1 MTVPDRPAQ
10 PTTIGI
16 VGSGWRSEFFH
27 RLAQAAPDVLRITG
41 VVTRSAER
49 GDEVTK
55 GWGVPSVRTSQELLA
70 VEKPDFV
77 VASVPWAQ
85 MPDTTRE
92 LVTLGV
98 PVLAETPPAPD
109 LAGLRS
115 LWSDV
120 GTSGLVQ
127 VAEQYLLMP
136 GHGTRLA
143 LVREGV
149 IGAPTS
155 VQVSSTHMYHAVS
168 MIRGLLGVG
177 MADVVVTAREFTAPL
192 LDSLDRSGWH
202 SDAAPEPRTTTLGML
217 DFGDGRHG
225 LYDFTDGQWFNPVR
239 SNRIVVRGTVGEI
252 VDDRLV
258 RLVDPTTPVESPLV
272 ARRTGIDLNL
282 EGNDLVHISV
292 DGRVVYRNPFVGTR
306 LSEDD
311 IAVAALLRDTGAWA
325 RGEGPEPYPLAEG
338 CQDHAIA
345 LAIEASARTD
355 SDVRVTGEPWA

>member
-1 MTVPDRPAQ
+1 MTVLNGPAQ
-10 PTTIGI
+10 PATFGL

-27 RLAQAAPDVLRITG
+27 RLARAMPDLLRITG

-49 GDEVTK
+49 GDEVSK
-55 GWGVPSVRTSQELLA
+55 AWGLPSVRTSEELLA

-77 VASVPWAQ
+77 VASVPRAQ
-85 MPDTTRE
+85 MPETTRD
-92 LVTLGV
+92 LVDLGV
-98 PVLAETPPAPD
+98 PVLVETPPAPD

-115 LWSDV
+115 LWADV
-120 GTSGLVQ
+120 GSSGLVQ

-136 GHGTRLA
+136 GHAVRLA
-143 LVREGV
+143 LVREGL

-155 VQVSSTHMYHAVS
+155 VQVSSTHMFHTVS
-168 MIRGLLGVG
+168 MIRGLLDVR
-177 MADVVVTAREFTAPL
+177 MADVTVNARDFTAPL
-192 LDSLDRSGWH
+192 LDSLDRAGWH
-202 SDAAPEPRTTTLGML
+202 SDAVLEPRTTTLAML

-258 RLVDPTTPVESPLV
+258 RLVDPITPVESPFM

-311 IAVAALLRDTGAWA
+311 IAVAAILRDTGAWA

-345 LAIEASARTD
+345 LAIEESARTGT
-355 SDVRVTGEPWA
+355 DVRVTGEPWV

>member
-1 MTVPDRPAQ
+1 MTGPDHPAQ
-10 PTTIGI
+10 PSTFGI

-27 RLAQAAPDVLRITG
+27 RLTQATPDVLRITG
-41 VVTRSAER
+41 VVTRSKER
-49 GDEVTK
+49 GDEVSED
-55 GWGVPSVRTSQELLA
+55 WGVPSVRTPQELLA

-85 MPDTTRE
+85 MPDTIRE
-92 LVTLGV
+92 LVALGV

-127 VAEQYLLMP
+127 VAEQYRLMP
-136 GHGTRLA
+136 GHATRLA
-143 LVREGV
+143 LVREGL

-177 MADVVVTAREFTAPL
+177 MADVVVTARDFTAPL
-192 LDSLDRSGWH
+192 LDSLDRAGWH

-239 SNRIVVRGTVGEI
+239 SNRIVVRGAVGEI

-258 RLVDPTTPVESPLV
+258 RLVDPTTPVESPFM

-311 IAVAALLRDTGAWA
+311 IAVAAILRDTGAWA

-345 LAIEASARTD
+345 LAIEESARTGT
-355 SDVRVTGEPWA
+355 DVRVTGEPWA

>member
-1 MTVPDRPAQ
+1 MTDPDGRNR
-10 PTTIGI
+10 PTTFGV
-16 VGSGWRSEFFH
+16 VGSGWRSEFFS
-27 RLAQAAPDVLRITG
+27 RLARAMPDVLRITG

-49 GDEVTK
+49 GDEVSK
-55 GWGVPSVRTSQELLA
+55 AWGLPSVRTPEELLA

-85 MPDTTRE
+85 MPKTTRE
-92 LVTLGV
+92 LVDLGV
-98 PVLAETPPAPD
+98 PVLVETPPAPD

-115 LWSDV
+115 LWADV
-120 GTSGLVQ
+120 GSSGLVQ

-136 GHGTRLA
+136 GHAVRLA
-143 LVREGV
+143 LVREGL

-177 MADVVVTAREFTAPL
+177 MADVTVNARDFTAPL
-192 LDSLDRSGWH
+192 LDSLDRAGWH
-202 SDAAPEPRTTTLGML
+202 SDAVVEPRTTTLAML

-225 LYDFTDGQWFNPVR
+225 LYDFTHGQWFNPVR

-252 VDDRLV
+252 VDDTLV
-258 RLVDPTTPVESPLV
+258 RLVDPITPVESPLM
-272 ARRTGIDLNL
+272 ARRTGMDLNL

-292 DGRVVYRNPFVGTR
+292 DGRVIYRNPFVGTR

-311 IAVAALLRDTGAWA
+311 IAVAAILRDTGAWA

-345 LAIEASARTD
+345 LAVEESARTG
-355 SDVRVTGEPWA
+355 SDVRVAGEPWA